1 MNRIVTALVAI
12 ALFAASA
19 AVGVIGTRLLTPT
32 EETATPDPAPVVA
45 VDDTTATVAEA
56 PIAPAD
62 VATEVVAESDPS
74 TEMVETAPPVAPAPP
89 ESTEPATPSD
99 EDIVDR
105 FVAAF
110 GTAHGRGDVAHLLET
125 IHPAIPHAFGSS
137 TCRTY
142 VEATAGSIEQMTV
155 VSVGERHRFTLPGPE
170 GALVFDDA
178 IPVEAT
184 WVVSHSGEAQTI
196 TFHLAPIVGTDQVGW
211 LTQCGV
217 KVQTA

>member
-1 MNRIVTALVAI
+1 MDRIVTAAI
-12 ALFAASA
+12 AVALFTASA
-19 AVGVIGTRLLTPT
+19 IVGALGAQLLRPADEPAAATPT
-32 EETATPDPAPVVA
+32 PVVVESSPVVA
-45 VDDTTATVAEA
+45 ETAVADAA
-56 PIAPAD
+56 PIATD
-62 VATEVVAESDPS
+62 VAVETPEPEA
-74 TEMVETAPPVAPAPP
+74 TVETAPPVAPAPP
-89 ESTEPATPSD
+89 ENPEPAGPSD
-99 EDIVDR
+99 EEIVER

-170 GALVFDDA
+170 GALTFEDA

-196 TFHLAPIVGTDQVGW
+196 TFHLAPIAGTDQVGW

-217 KVQTA
+217 KVKTA